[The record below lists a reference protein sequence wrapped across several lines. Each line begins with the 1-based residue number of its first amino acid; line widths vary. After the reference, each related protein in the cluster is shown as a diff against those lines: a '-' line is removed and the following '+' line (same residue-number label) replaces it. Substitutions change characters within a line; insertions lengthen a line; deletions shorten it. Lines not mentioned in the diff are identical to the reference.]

1 MSALAVYGGTV
12 TAGATDGEQIPFDS
26 EKIPFRAY
34 REKTSD
40 VTVLGLRAP
49 GGADYPVINLFVTA
63 SGPAADWLEFSSDG
77 ASYSKKVH
85 YLYIVGTNQ
94 LLYVRVKIPADADY
108 GLHDGIYINF
118 KYLGG
123 V

>member
-12 TAGATDGEQIPFDS
+12 TVGATDGDLIPFDGD
-26 EKIPFRAY
+26 KIAFQAY

-49 GGADYPVINLFVTA
+49 GGANYPVINLFVTA
-63 SGPAADWLEFSSDG
+63 SGPDADWLEFSSDG
-77 ASYSKKVH
+77 ANYAKKVH
-85 YLYIVGTNQ
+85 YLYLVGTNQ
-94 LLYVRVKIPADADY
+94 LLYVRVKIPTDADY
-108 GLHDGIYINF
+108 GLHKGTYINF